1 MARQRP
7 GAGPT
12 GAVQDRKFVT
22 GTHNQTLDLKDLG
35 DVVADTAQDGDILPH
50 CHHQRRRR
58 RSNSPRTLCT

>member
-35 DVVADTAQDGDILPH
+35 DVVADTAQDGDIL
-50 CHHQRRRR
+50 QRDGAGVWWWRVYV
-58 RSNSPRTLCT
+58 

>member
-22 GTHNQTLDLKDLG
+22 GTHNQTLDLKDG
-35 DVVADTAQDGDILPH
+35 KTQGS
-50 CHHQRRRR
+50 
-58 RSNSPRTLCT
+58 RSTDW